1 MFQIFSCE
9 SLILL
14 NGQMTNTISHVSAQ
28 KILVI
33 DDEDDYRAM
42 IRVTLKMIGYDVIE
56 ASNGLDGLAAAR
68 KHRPDLVLCDIKMP
82 EMDGYTLLG
91 RLKEDPECAA
101 IPFVFL
107 TGNAAKSDMRQGM
120 QLGADDYLT
129 KPFTSDELI
138 TAIKTR
144 LVRKKSLQKYY
155 ELQFDDIKT
164 SFVRSLP
171 HEFRTPLH
179 AILGYAQILQ
189 EESGLPAE
197 EVKEIGAFIDKSGR
211 RLHHLLE
218 NMILFGELQFWM
230 NDQNTIA
237 TMRRESMTSLREVIR
252 SAAEQEASIQ
262 KRADAIDITVKDSVA
277 QISSMHLTK
286 IMEEVIGNALKFSE
300 PGSKIHISSKEDD
313 AEILIIIRDEGRG
326 MSPEQIGTV
335 TAFQQFERRLH
346 EQQGAGLGLTIAKT
360 LTELYGGSLTIE
372 STEKIGTTV
381 TIKLLK
387 AMDERH
393 SGSLPLTN

>member
-1 MFQIFSCE
+1 
-9 SLILL
+9 
-14 NGQMTNTISHVSAQ
+14 
-28 KILVI
+28 
-33 DDEDDYRAM
+33 
-42 IRVTLKMIGYDVIE
+42 
-56 ASNGLDGLAAAR
+56 
-68 KHRPDLVLCDIKMP
+68 
-82 EMDGYTLLG
+82 
-91 RLKEDPECAA
+91 
-101 IPFVFL
+101 
-107 TGNAAKSDMRQGM
+107 M

-144 LVRKKSLQKYY
+144 LARKKSLQKYY

-164 SFVRSLP
+164 SIVRSLP

-189 EESGLPAE
+189 EESDLPAE
-197 EVKEIGAFIDKSGR
+197 EVKEIGAMIFKSGR

-218 NMILFGELQFWM
+218 NMILFGELQLWM

-237 TMRRESMTSLREVIR
+237 TMRRESMTLLGEVIR
-252 SAAEQEASIQ
+252 SASDREAAAQ
-262 KRADAIDITVKDSVA
+262 KRADSIRIAVKDCPVK
-277 QISSMHLTK
+277 ISSTHLTK
-286 IMEEVIGNALKFSE
+286 IIEEIINNALKFSE
-300 PGSKIHISSKEDD
+300 PGTKIYISSEDTNN
-313 AEILIIIRDEGRG
+313 EVTITIRDEGRG
-326 MSPEQIGTV
+326 MSSEQIGTV

-346 EQQGAGLGLTIAKT
+346 EQQGAGLGLVIAKT

-387 AMDERH
+387 AKDDRPPVV
-393 SGSLPLTN
+393 S

>member
-1 MFQIFSCE
+1 MDHVKA
-9 SLILL
+9 
-14 NGQMTNTISHVSAQ
+14 NTKVQLPPQ

-42 IRVTLKMIGYDVIE
+42 IKVTLKMIGYDVIE

-68 KHRPDLVLCDIKMP
+68 MHHPDLVLCDIKMP

-91 RLKEDPECAA
+91 RLKEDPACAA

-107 TGNAAKSDMRQGM
+107 TGNAAKSDRRQGM

-144 LVRKKSLQKYY
+144 LARKKSLQKYY

-230 NDQNTIA
+230 NDQKTIA

-326 MSPEQIGTV
+326 MSQEQISKV

-346 EQQGAGLGLTIAKT
+346 EQQGAGLGLVIAKT

-372 STEKIGTTV
+372 STEKRGTTV

-387 AMDERH
+387 AKDDR
-393 SGSLPLTN
+393 PPVVA

>member
-1 MFQIFSCE
+1 ME
-9 SLILL
+9 HVKA
-14 NGQMTNTISHVSAQ
+14 NTIVQLPPQ

-33 DDEDDYRAM
+33 DDEDDYRTM

-68 KHRPDLVLCDIKMP
+68 MHHPDLVLCDIKMP

-91 RLKEDPECAA
+91 RLKEDPACAA

-107 TGNAAKSDMRQGM
+107 TGNAAKSDRRQGM

-144 LVRKKSLQKYY
+144 LARKKSLQKYY

-230 NDQNTIA
+230 NDQKTIA

-326 MSPEQIGTV
+326 MSQEQISKV

-346 EQQGAGLGLTIAKT
+346 EQQGAGLGLVIAKT

-372 STEKIGTTV
+372 STEKRGTTV

-387 AMDERH
+387 AKDDR
-393 SGSLPLTN
+393 PPVVA

>member
-1 MFQIFSCE
+1 MDHVKA
-9 SLILL
+9 
-14 NGQMTNTISHVSAQ
+14 NTKVQLPPQ

-42 IRVTLKMIGYDVIE
+42 IKVTLKMIGYDVIE

-68 KHRPDLVLCDIKMP
+68 MHHPDLVLCDIKMP

-91 RLKEDPECAA
+91 RLKEDPACAA

-107 TGNAAKSDMRQGM
+107 TGNAAKSDRRQGM

-144 LVRKKSLQKYY
+144 LARKKSLQKYY

-230 NDQNTIA
+230 NDQKTIA

-326 MSPEQIGTV
+326 MSQEQISKV

-346 EQQGAGLGLTIAKT
+346 EQQGAGLGLVIAKT

-387 AMDERH
+387 AKDDRPPV
-393 SGSLPLTN
+393 SLPLTN

>member
-1 MFQIFSCE
+1 MDHVKA
-9 SLILL
+9 
-14 NGQMTNTISHVSAQ
+14 NTKVQLPPQ

-42 IRVTLKMIGYDVIE
+42 IKVTLKMIGYDVIE

-68 KHRPDLVLCDIKMP
+68 MHHPDLVLCDIKMP

-91 RLKEDPECAA
+91 RLKEDPACAA

-107 TGNAAKSDMRQGM
+107 TGNAAKSDRRQGM

-144 LVRKKSLQKYY
+144 LARKKSLQKYY

-230 NDQNTIA
+230 NDQKTIA

-326 MSPEQIGTV
+326 MSQEQISKV

-346 EQQGAGLGLTIAKT
+346 EQQGAGLGLVIAKT

-387 AMDERH
+387 AKDDR
-393 SGSLPLTN
+393 PPVVA

>member
-1 MFQIFSCE
+1 MEQAR
-9 SLILL
+9 
-14 NGQMTNTISHVSAQ
+14 TNTIVHLPPQ

-42 IRVTLKMIGYDVIE
+42 IAVTLKMAGYDISE
-56 ASNGLDGLAAAR
+56 ATDGLDGLAAV
-68 KHRPDLVLCDIKMP
+68 KMHHPDLVLCDIKMP
-82 EMDGYTLLG
+82 KMDGYTLLG
-91 RLKEDPECAA
+91 TLKEDSECAA
-101 IPFVFL
+101 IPFIFL
-107 TGNAAKSDMRQGM
+107 TGNTAKNDMRQGM

-129 KPFTSDELI
+129 KPFTSEELI
-138 TAIKTR
+138 TAVKTR
-144 LVRKKSLQKYY
+144 LIRKKGLQKYY
-155 ELQFDDIKT
+155 ESQFEDIKT
-164 SFVRSLP
+164 SIVMSLP

-179 AILGYAQILQ
+179 AILGYAQILK

-197 EVKEIGAFIDKSGR
+197 DVKEMGAFIYKSGQ

-237 TMRRESMTSLREVIR
+237 TMRRESITLLREVIR
-252 SAAEQEASIQ
+252 SASQQEAASQ
-262 KRADAIDITVKDSVA
+262 KRADSIRITVKDSPV

-286 IMEEVIGNALKFSE
+286 IMEELINNSLKFSAS
-300 PGSKIHISSKEDD
+300 GTKIYISSEDTD
-313 AEILIIIRDEGRG
+313 DEVTITIRDEGRG
-326 MSPEQIGTV
+326 MSSEQIGKV
-335 TAFQQFERRLH
+335 TAFQQFERRHH

-381 TIKLLK
+381 KIKLLK
-387 AMDERH
+387 PMNDQR
-393 SGSLPLTN
+393 S

>member
-1 MFQIFSCE
+1 MDHVKA
-9 SLILL
+9 
-14 NGQMTNTISHVSAQ
+14 NTKVQLPPQ

-42 IRVTLKMIGYDVIE
+42 IKVTLKMIGYDVIE

-68 KHRPDLVLCDIKMP
+68 MHHPDLVLCDIKMP

-91 RLKEDPECAA
+91 RLKEDPACAA

-107 TGNAAKSDMRQGM
+107 TGNAAKSDRRQGM

-138 TAIKTR
+138 TAIMTR
-144 LVRKKSLQKYY
+144 LARKKSLQKYY

-230 NDQNTIA
+230 NDQKTIA

-326 MSPEQIGTV
+326 MSQEQISKV

-346 EQQGAGLGLTIAKT
+346 EQQGAGLGLVIAKT

-372 STEKIGTTV
+372 STEKRGTTV

-387 AMDERH
+387 AKDDR
-393 SGSLPLTN
+393 PPVVA

>member
-1 MFQIFSCE
+1 MDHVKA
-9 SLILL
+9 
-14 NGQMTNTISHVSAQ
+14 NTKVQLPPQ

-42 IRVTLKMIGYDVIE
+42 IKVTLKMIGYDVIE

-68 KHRPDLVLCDIKMP
+68 MHHPDLVLCDIKMP

-91 RLKEDPECAA
+91 RLKEDPACAA
-101 IPFVFL
+101 IPFIFL
-107 TGNAAKSDMRQGM
+107 TGNLAKSDMRQGM

-230 NDQNTIA
+230 NDQKTIA

-252 SAAEQEASIQ
+252 LAADQEASIQ
-262 KRADAIDITVKDSVA
+262 KRADAMDITVKDSVA

-326 MSPEQIGTV
+326 MSQEQISKV

-346 EQQGAGLGLTIAKT
+346 EQQGAGLGLVIAKT

-387 AMDERH
+387 AKDERR

>member
-1 MFQIFSCE
+1 MDHVKA
-9 SLILL
+9 
-14 NGQMTNTISHVSAQ
+14 NTKVQLPPQ

-42 IRVTLKMIGYDVIE
+42 IKVTLKMIGYDVIE

-68 KHRPDLVLCDIKMP
+68 MHHPDLVLCDIKMP

-91 RLKEDPECAA
+91 RLKEDPACAA

-107 TGNAAKSDMRQGM
+107 TGNAAKSDRRQGM

-230 NDQNTIA
+230 NDQKAIA

-252 SAAEQEASIQ
+252 SAAEQEARIQ
-262 KRADAIDITVKDSVA
+262 KRADAMDITVKDSVA

-326 MSPEQIGTV
+326 MSQEQISKV
-335 TAFQQFERRLH
+335 TAFQQFERRH
-346 EQQGAGLGLTIAKT
+346 YEQQGAGLGLVIAKT
-360 LTELYGGSLTIE
+360 LAELYGGSLAIE
-372 STEKIGTTV
+372 SEENKGTTV
-381 TIKLLK
+381 TLL
-387 AMDERH
+387 
-393 SGSLPLTN
+393 LPGAKREG

>member
-1 MFQIFSCE
+1 MDHVKA
-9 SLILL
+9 
-14 NGQMTNTISHVSAQ
+14 NTKVQLPPQ

-42 IRVTLKMIGYDVIE
+42 IKVTLKMIGYDVIE

-68 KHRPDLVLCDIKMP
+68 MHHPDLVLCDIKMP

-91 RLKEDPECAA
+91 RLKEDPACAA

-107 TGNAAKSDMRQGM
+107 TGNAAKSDRRQGM

-144 LVRKKSLQKYY
+144 LARKKSLQKYY

-189 EESGLPAE
+189 EESGLAAE

-230 NDQNTIA
+230 NDQKTIA

-326 MSPEQIGTV
+326 MSQEQISKV

-346 EQQGAGLGLTIAKT
+346 EQQGAGLGLIIAKT
-360 LTELYGGSLTIE
+360 LAELYGGSLTIE
-372 STEKIGTTV
+372 STEKRGTTV

-387 AMDERH
+387 AKDDR
-393 SGSLPLTN
+393 PPVVA